1 MGCGTLLREE
11 PIMTEQDL
19 AAIARTIIDASQYLT
34 LATADAQGQ
43 PWAAP
48 VLFATADYTEFYWMS
63 APETTHS
70 RNLAQ
75 RPRISMVIFDSR
87 APEGTGQAV
96 YLAATAE
103 QVPDGDL
110 DRALAV
116 YPGRGLGPP
125 SYTREQLPALVPYR
139 LYRATVFELSILC
152 PRGSTGECIRHGV
165 LFDHRVQVDLAGE
178 AGRAARLGSAEVLQ
192 GAITPAGGLDA
203 IREAGKDGA

>member
-1 MGCGTLLREE
+1 MTG

-19 AAIARTIIDASQYLT
+19 AAVARTIIDANQYMT

-43 PWAAP
+43 PWASP
-48 VLFATADYTEFYWMS
+48 VFYATADYAEFYWIS

-75 RPRISMVIFDSR
+75 RPQISIGIFDSR

-96 YLAATAE
+96 YLSATAE

-116 YPGRGLGPP
+116 YPGPADRGLATH
-125 SYTREQLPALVPYR
+125 YTREQLRALLPYR
-139 LYRATVFELSILC
+139 LYRATAFELSILC
-152 PRGSTGECIRHGV
+152 PREGTGACTVHGV
-165 LFDHRVQVDLAGE
+165 SLDHRVQV
-178 AGRAARLGSAEVLQ
+178 RLPGV
-192 GAITPAGGLDA
+192 
-203 IREAGKDGA
+203 